1 MADVAT
7 NPSPRILAFA
17 GSARRAS
24 YNRQLLAV
32 AVAAAQAAGATVT
45 LLDLNEF
52 VLPLYNGDL
61 EDAQGQPEAAQ
72 RLVALIAAH
81 DALLIASPEYNS
93 QVTPLLKNTLDWCS
107 RAENDPFPGKV
118 GAVISASPGP
128 YGALRSAAMAHQ
140 LLDRLGVLV
149 VPATCN
155 VSKAGEAFDEAGQL
169 KSERNLQQIRKVA
182 QALVEAAQR
191 QSR

>member
-1 MADVAT
+1 MADMPS
-7 NPSPRILAFA
+7 NPPPRLLAFA

-45 LLDLNEF
+45 VLDLNEF
-52 VLPLYNGDL
+52 VLPLYHGDL
-61 EDAQGQPEAAQ
+61 EDAEGQPEAAQ

-93 QVTPLLKNTLDWCS
+93 QITPLLKNTLDWCS
-107 RAENDPFPGKV
+107 RADDDPFPGKV

-128 YGALRSAAMAHQ
+128 YGAIRSAAMAHQ

-149 VPATCN
+149 IPATCN
-155 VSKAGEAFDEAGQL
+155 LIKAGEAFDETGQL
-169 KSERNLQQIRKVA
+169 KSERTLQQIRQVV
-182 QALVEAAQR
+182 QALVDAAQR
-191 QSR
+191 QPR

>member
-1 MADVAT
+1 MAAVAT
-7 NPSPRILAFA
+7 NSSPRILAFA

-24 YNRQLLAV
+24 YNRQLLTV

-45 LLDLNEF
+45 VVDLNEF

-93 QVTPLLKNTLDWCS
+93 QITPLLKNTLDWCS
-107 RAENDPFPGKV
+107 RAEDNPFPGRV

-128 YGALRSAAMAHQ
+128 YGGIRSAAMAHQ
-140 LLDRLGVLV
+140 LLDRLGVLMI
-149 VPATCN
+149 PATCN
-155 VSKAGEAFDEAGQL
+155 LIKAGEAFDEKGQL
-169 KSERNLQQIRKVA
+169 KNERNLQQVRKVV
-182 QALVEAAQR
+182 QALVDAAQR